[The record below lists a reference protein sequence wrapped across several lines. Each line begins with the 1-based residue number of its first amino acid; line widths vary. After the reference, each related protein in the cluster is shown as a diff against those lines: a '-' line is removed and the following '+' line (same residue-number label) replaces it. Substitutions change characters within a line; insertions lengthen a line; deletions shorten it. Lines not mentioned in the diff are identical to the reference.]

1 MNDKGDEKMTKVLT
15 FTTHPV
21 QSAIAFPGF
30 VGIAIKEPFKGVY
43 LAGLVRDPM
52 IYRRVWRSEPLLI
65 RVNLFTWES
74 ISVINI
80 MPGSRMAGKT
90 HSILS

>member
-1 MNDKGDEKMTKVLT
+1 MNDEGDEKMTKVLT

-30 VGIAIKEPFKGVY
+30 VGITIEEPFKSVY

-52 IYRRVWRSEPLLI
+52 IYRWVWRSEPLLI
-65 RVNLFTWES
+65 RVDLFTWES
-74 ISVINI
+74 ISVVNVT
-80 MPGSRMAGKT
+80 PDSRMLGKT
-90 HSILS
+90 HSTLN